1 MKGKKKIAGLV
12 LALAVLVLITSV
24 VPLPVQGADRTCENS
39 LNKCLFVASL
49 IGSPIYN
56 LFCFEG
62 YVFCKKYVE

>member
-1 MKGKKKIAGLV
+1 MKGKKNIAGLA
-12 LALAVLVLITSV
+12 LALSILVLITSV
-24 VPLPVQGADRTCENS
+24 APLPAQGAVKTCEDS

-56 LFCFEG
+56 FFCFEG

>member
-12 LALAVLVLITSV
+12 LALAVLVLISSA
-24 VPLPVQGADRTCENS
+24 VPLPVQKAARTCEDS

-49 IGSPIYN
+49 LGSPVYD